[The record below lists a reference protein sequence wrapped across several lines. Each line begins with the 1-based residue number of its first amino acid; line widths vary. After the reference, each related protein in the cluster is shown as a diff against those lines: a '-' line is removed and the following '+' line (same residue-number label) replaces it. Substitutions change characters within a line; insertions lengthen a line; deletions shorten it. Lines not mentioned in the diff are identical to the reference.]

1 MNTKRSH
8 FLIAAIVG
16 LSASI
21 FVLIISFIFSGLFT
35 AWEDKT
41 ADYRLKLRGKIDTHP
56 DIVLIDIDDSS
67 MQAIGRWP
75 WDRAYHGKMIDI
87 LSASKAAAIGYDILF
102 DHPVEGEG
110 DRVLINATSSAKDL
124 LYPVGFA
131 LQDKPVESIG
141 TPDSRPSAGL
151 PEKFTIVQDISN
163 PGRIF
168 SVERTVP
175 PFAGLLTVT
184 GGMGH
189 ISSNRDTDGTIRRVP
204 LVVNLNGRFFPAFG
218 LSVVASYLKV
228 PNEDIVINPGSYIT
242 LKNAMI
248 PGHTAKRNI
257 HIPIDDRGMMVINYA
272 GRWEDTFTHYSFVDI
287 LKEADKKDGL
297 EGIGEILSG
306 KIALISNTA
315 TGYDL
320 KPVSIEDNFPG
331 GGIHANIINT
341 ILTENF
347 LRRLSIPGRILILI
361 ASGIAAAWIAINR
374 RWKVSLLSC
383 CLVVG
388 AYWILSYIL
397 LLWTGFITD
406 MFSPT
411 VVMFLS
417 FTTATLYGKGVEQE
431 RSTQLFTELELLG
444 KSIKSMTGDLS
455 AKEDELLRLRQE
467 LSERV
472 SSAGMVMGQE
482 EVSSRRIASL
492 EVKMEETLREKV
504 LLLRS
509 KQQLEMK
516 LARLLTEP
524 SHSDLQLPDGLD
536 ELRKEC
542 ARYGIIT
549 RSPRVLKIFEDIK
562 KAAQTRSPVL
572 ILGESGTGKEL
583 FARAVH
589 ELSPRS
595 VKPLIVVDTPAV
607 SDNLFESELFGHVRG
622 AFTGAVSDRKGYFEA
637 AQGGTL
643 FLDEIGDLSTRIQAG
658 LLGVLQR
665 HEFRKVGSA
674 TPIKTDVRIITAT
687 NKNLVEETAKGSFRE
702 DLYYRLNVVSVVLP
716 PLRERPEDI
725 EPLVHYFLGKYCAEN
740 GLKYGGGGNEKGD
753 IKGLTPS
760 AIERLKSH
768 TWKGN
773 IRELENVIARSV
785 TMSKGG
791 WITEEDMRLDFT
803 NDTPPLNPLP
813 QGEGRQ
819 NGAAIIPPPL
829 TGGGEGEG
837 EAQPLDAIRDEDF
850 LSVLRKKGFN
860 IGDTAK
866 VFNISRGT
874 AAHRFKGI
882 CFETLV
888 RYNGDIQKASFE
900 LSGSSFA
907 YIEVVKERVEEYYTN
922 LIEVIKHCD
931 SIEDA
936 MSECRR
942 RFKNLKGRYFRAMEE
957 LVRMYFDG
965 KDTV

>member
-1 MNTKRSH
+1 MKRSQL
-8 FLIAAIVG
+8 LIVASIG
-16 LSASI
+16 IGASI

-67 MQAIGRWP
+67 MKTIGRWP
-75 WDRAYHGKMIDI
+75 WDRAYHGKMIDV
-87 LSASKAAAIGYDILF
+87 LSASRVAVIGYDILF

-110 DRVLINATSSAKDL
+110 DSILINATSSAKNL
-124 LYPVGFA
+124 FYPVGFA
-131 LQDKPVESIG
+131 LQDKPVDSIG

-151 PEKFTIVQDISN
+151 LDEFTILQN
-163 PGRIF
+163 MPANGHIF
-168 SVERTVP
+168 NVERTVA
-175 PFAGLLTVT
+175 PFTGLLTVT
-184 GGMGH
+184 NGMGH
-189 ISSNRDTDGTIRRVP
+189 ISSNRDIDGTIRRVP

-218 LSVVASYLKV
+218 LSVVAAYLKV
-228 PNEDIVINPGSYIT
+228 PHENIIINPGSYII
-242 LKNAMI
+242 LKNATIQGHATTRDIYI
-248 PGHTAKRNI
+248 PVDN
-257 HIPIDDRGMMVINYA
+257 RGMMIINYA

-287 LKEADKKDGL
+287 VNEADKKDGV

-306 KIALISNTA
+306 KITLISNTA

-320 KPVSIEDNFPG
+320 KPVPIEENFPG
-331 GGIHANIINT
+331 GGIHANIVNT

-347 LRRLSIPGRILILI
+347 LRRLSLPGRILILI

-374 RWKVSLLSC
+374 RWKESLVSC

-397 LLWTGFITD
+397 LSWTGFITD

-444 KSIKSMTGDLS
+444 KSIKSMTGELG
-455 AKEDELLRLRQE
+455 AKEDELLRLRKE
-467 LSERV
+467 LSQRI
-472 SSAGMVMGQE
+472 SSTSMIIGQE
-482 EVSSRRIASL
+482 EETSQRIASL
-492 EVKMEETLREKV
+492 EAKMEEVLREKI

-509 KQQLEMK
+509 KQQLEVK
-516 LARLLTEP
+516 LARLLAEP
-524 SHSDLQLPDGLD
+524 SRPALHLQGGLD
-536 ELRKEC
+536 QLRREC
-542 ARYGIIT
+542 GEYGIIT
-549 RSPRVLKIFEDIK
+549 RSPKVLKIFEDVK

-583 FARAVH
+583 FAMAVH
-589 ELSPRS
+589 ELSPRAK
-595 VKPLIVVDTPAV
+595 KPFVIVDTPAV
-607 SDNLFESELFGHVRG
+607 SDNLFESEIFGHVRG

-665 HEFRKVGSA
+665 HEIRKVGST
-674 TPIKTDVRIITAT
+674 TPIKTDVRVIAAT
-687 NKNLVEETAKGSFRE
+687 NKNLNDEIIKGVFRE

-725 EPLVHYFLGKYCAEN
+725 ESLVHYFLGKYSAEN
-740 GLKYGGGGNEKGD
+740 GLKYGGGGDKKGD
-753 IKGLTPS
+753 IKGLTPA
-760 AIERLKSH
+760 AIERLKVH
-768 TWKGN
+768 PWKGN
-773 IRELENVIARSV
+773 VRELENIIARTV

-791 WITEEDMRLDFT
+791 WITEEDMGLDYAVIPAKAGIR
-803 NDTPPLNPLP
+803 NNSKGVSSPLW
-813 QGEGRQ
+813 GEGK
-819 NGAAIIPPPL
+819 
-829 TGGGEGEG
+829 GET
-837 EAQPLDAIRDEDF
+837 QPLDDIRDDDF
-850 LSVLRKKGFN
+850 LLVLRENSFN

-866 VFNISRGT
+866 VLKISRGT

-882 CFETLV
+882 CFESLV
-888 RYNGDIQKASFE
+888 RCNGDIQKASLE
-900 LSGSSFA
+900 LSGSNPANIHS
-907 YIEVVKERVEEYYTN
+907 VKERIEEYYNN
-922 LIEVIKHCD
+922 LTDVIQQYRTV
-931 SIEDA
+931 EEGMA
-936 MSECRR
+936 ECRR
-942 RFKNLKGRYFRAMEE
+942 RFKNLRGRYFSAMEA
-957 LVRMYFDG
+957 LVRRYFDG
-965 KDTV
+965 KGTI